1 VTPFFEMLQQAI
13 SSLAADFL
21 FGAVVL
27 LTFGLL
33 ILAILFLGLAVRGW
47 WRWLIGHAWSDVVT
61 SVETKAFRGRVAK

>member
-33 ILAILFLGLAVRGW
+33 ILTILFLGLALRGW
-47 WRWLIGHAWSDVVT
+47 WRWFVGHTWGDVDHIRRDK
-61 SVETKAFRGRVAK
+61 SLS